1 MNNIDLAKMTL
12 LENNHSI
19 VVVKEDKVVYKSDKN
34 GLLPIIDIYDSD
46 KSILNGAAVAD
57 KVIGRAAALI
67 LIKANISELYTELIS
82 ENAIS
87 ILDDTNIKY
96 QYNKKVKEI
105 RNRDN
110 TDMCPME
117 KLSLST
123 DDADQLIAKVKEKIN
138 KWIQKN

>member
-138 KWIQKN
+138 K

>member
-1 MNNIDLAKMTL
+1 MNNINLAKTTL

-46 KSILNGAAVAD
+46 ENILKGAAVAD

-138 KWIQKN
+138 K

>member
-105 RNRDN
+105 RNRNN

-117 KLSLST
+117 KLSLNT
-123 DDADQLIAKVKEKIN
+123 ENADQLIAKVKEKIN